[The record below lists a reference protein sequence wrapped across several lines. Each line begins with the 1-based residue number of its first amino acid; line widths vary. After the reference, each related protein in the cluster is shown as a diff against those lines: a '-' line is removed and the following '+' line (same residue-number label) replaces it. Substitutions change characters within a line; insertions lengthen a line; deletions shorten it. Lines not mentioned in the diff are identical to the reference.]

1 MKRPGEPG
9 VTRLSLHAKMAARGC
24 NMAWFDGFEARY
36 HEVNGM
42 RLFARSGGRPAGP
55 PLLLLHGFPQTHA
68 IWHRIARAL
77 QEQFFLVMP
86 DLRGYGD
93 SAQPPD
99 APEHAN
105 HSKRAMAADM
115 VALMRP

>member
-1 MKRPGEPG
+1 MI
-9 VTRLSLHAKMAARGC
+9 AARRWG
-24 NMAWFDGFEARY
+24 MTWFSGFEAKY

-42 RLFARSGGRPAGP
+42 RIFARSGGRADGP

-68 IWHRIARAL
+68 IWHRVAQAL
-77 QEQFFLVMP
+77 QDRFFLVMP

-93 SAQPPD
+93 SSQPPD
-99 APEHAN
+99 EPEHAG

-115 VALMRP
+115 VALMQSLGHARFG